1 MICKFHFLFT
11 VIYVRLKDDLEK
23 TCLWK
28 FWQYYMTVEC
38 FGTLRPDS
46 MGSWKKIFDLN
57 FGLGQNNTADY
68 IYPRRPS
75 ILGNWEL
82 VKLWSSCCTY
92 PGASFILFY
101 VKKEDSRRESLLK
114 AVLSYSL
121 TITRCQERILLMLW
135 PAWHAQKGE
144 GQPSTQVTCC
154 DSNHC
159 VVVPVSFCDGNHC
172 GVTTLFRN
180 CSYFSIF
187 QNKIKH

>member
-1 MICKFHFLFT
+1 ML
-11 VIYVRLKDDLEK
+11 RDP
-23 TCLWK
+23 
-28 FWQYYMTVEC
+28 
-38 FGTLRPDS
+38 RPDS

-121 TITRCQERILLMLW
+121 TITRCQERTLLMLW

-144 GQPSTQVTCC
+144 GQPSTQANVLWLQPLCSCT
-154 DSNHC
+154 
-159 VVVPVSFCDGNHC
+159 SFVLWWKSLWRDHTPQELL
-172 GVTTLFRN
+172 VFQ
-180 CSYFSIF
+180 YFSE
-187 QNKIKH
+187 